1 MFGTRSARLSEETT
15 VQDDTD
21 NQDTTGG
28 HTSDAG
34 DIPFPEASA
43 EGDRQHLAIAPDG
56 TRYAVPSG
64 MHERLRQVVV
74 ATAEMS
80 DERDG
85 NSNAGAVTRIEA
97 EADPKVALALA
108 GWTLLQT
115 DGMTDRLYV
124 DAPDGLDRT
133 AAVRQFAR
141 AHDIGRVAVARHP
154 SGRTVRGSDVATVL
168 DDLS

>member
-1 MFGTRSARLSEETT
+1 MFGARSARLSEETT
-15 VQDDTD
+15 VQDNTD
-21 NQDTTGG
+21 SQDTTDG

-34 DIPFPEASA
+34 DLPFPEAPPQ
-43 EGDRQHLAIAPDG
+43 GDRRHLAIAPDG

-64 MHERLRQVVV
+64 MHECLRQLVV
-74 ATAEMS
+74 ATDEMS

-85 NSNAGAVTRIEA
+85 DSHTGAVTRIEA

-115 DGMTDRLYV
+115 NGMTDRLYV

-133 AAVRQFAR
+133 TAVRQFAR

-168 DDLS
+168 DDLF

>member
-1 MFGTRSARLSEETT
+1 LFGARSAHLSEETT

-21 NQDTTGG
+21 SQDTTGG

-34 DIPFPEASA
+34 DLPFPETSP
-43 EGDRQHLAIAPDG
+43 EDDHQHLAIAPDG
-56 TRYAVPSG
+56 TQYAVPSG

-85 NSNAGAVTRIEA
+85 DSHAGAVTHIEA

-124 DAPDGLDRT
+124 DAPDGLDRAT
-133 AAVRQFAR
+133 AVQQFAR

-154 SGRTVRGSDVATVL
+154 SGRTVWGSDVATVL
-168 DDLS
+168 DDLF